1 MAIHVPGR
9 RPAFAPIG
17 RLRSSPIHGG
27 QRGGL
32 ISLNLTPMVDMMT
45 MLVVFLLQSFS
56 ADGQIM
62 FVQKDLVMPEA
73 TVSTPLIDRGPVV
86 TVYDERVFVE
96 GEEIARSA
104 DIDPTEVSIKPLVEL
119 LTGIRE
125 RDEKIHPRD
134 MTKPYEGVVIVQG
147 DEEADFML
155 VRKTIASLNQ
165 AGWAKVNFTTKSV
178 ATTPPAGGHAE

>member
-9 RPAFAPIG
+9 RAAFPPIG
-17 RLRSSPIHGG
+17 RLRASPIHGG
-27 QRGGL
+27 HRSGL

-62 FVQKDLVMPEA
+62 FVQKDLVMPPA
-73 TVSTPLIDRGPVV
+73 DASKPLIDRGPVV

-96 GEEIARSA
+96 GNEIVRAA
-104 DIDPTEVSIKPLVEL
+104 DLDASESSIKPLVEL

-134 MTKPYEGVVIVQG
+134 PTKPYDGVVIFQG

-155 VRKTIASLNQ
+155 VRKTIASLNE

-178 ATTPPAGGHAE
+178 AAPEGAPAAP

>member
-27 QRGGL
+27 SRNGL

-73 TVSTPLIDRGPVV
+73 TESKPLVDRGPVV
-86 TVYDERVFVE
+86 TVYDGRVYVE
-96 GEEIARSA
+96 GNEVARSA
-104 DIDPTEVSIKPLVEL
+104 DLDISDISIKPLTEL

-125 RDEKIHPRD
+125 RDEVIHPRD
-134 MTKPYEGVVIVQG
+134 TTKPYEGVVIVQG

-155 VRKTIASLNQ
+155 VRKTIASLNE
-165 AGWAKVNFTTKSV
+165 AGWAKVNFTTAAAAAPVTAPK
-178 ATTPPAGGHAE
+178 HE

>member
-27 QRGGL
+27 HRSGL

-56 ADGQIM
+56 ADGQVM

-73 TVSTPLIDRGPVV
+73 TASKPLIDRGPVV
-86 TVYDERVFVE
+86 TVYDGRVFVE
-96 GEEIARSA
+96 GNEIVREGDLDASEL
-104 DIDPTEVSIKPLVEL
+104 TIKPLVEL

-134 MTKPYEGVVIVQG
+134 MTKPYEGVVVFQG

-155 VRKTIASLNQ
+155 VRKTIASLNT
-165 AGWAKVNFTTKSV
+165 AGWAKVNFTTQAKAV
-178 ATTPPAGGHAE
+178 APAPGAAE